1 MSRTCMFRTKSLQ
14 FESLESRRL
23 LALTSLGDELRVN
36 DRVQGLQTAPAD
48 ADAVAAF
55 TAGGFVAAYSGVS
68 FTDRAG
74 VSVRRFDSEG
84 AEIGS
89 RIQVNTSIQGL
100 QHEAAVATL
109 DDGTFVVAWSGRGH
123 GDKRGVFAQW
133 FDSDGEK
140 IGTEVLVNQTTG
152 GVQSAPQL
160 ASLGNSVAI
169 VWQGVGARSGEEDVD
184 GVFLRT
190 FDDQGNPTTDE
201 QRVNSTTEDQQVD
214 PSLAANSDGTLLVA
228 WSSRHQDGSDW
239 GVFAQRFAMDATS
252 EGGELPVNT
261 TTLGSQQKPSIT
273 ALTNGEFQVAYQSRN
288 AEVTNETIL
297 SQGFTSAGA
306 TSGVEVQLDDGAESL
321 RRDVALAAIPSGGFV
336 AGWASGVPND
346 DGWEVKLRDFDAD
359 GTALADEVFSHPT
372 LFGPN
377 SGTQASPSLAANAG
391 GQLLA
396 AWVGQGTT
404 DRRGVFAQRF
414 MTDGEIDNGEQQPP
428 DLAEIPNQTI
438 AAGET
443 LMLTLTATDPNPL
456 DLLFIQVDEDVS
468 PPNVMI
474 NQTDFTAT
482 GTTATLTWESSESDA
497 GSTFTF
503 RILVTDDG
511 VPTLADVEEFTV
523 TIGEASDE
531 G

>member
-273 ALTNGEFQVAYQSRN
+273 ALT
-288 AEVTNETIL
+288 
-297 SQGFTSAGA
+297 
-306 TSGVEVQLDDGAESL
+306 
-321 RRDVALAAIPSGGFV
+321 
-336 AGWASGVPND
+336 
-346 DGWEVKLRDFDAD
+346 
-359 GTALADEVFSHPT
+359 
-372 LFGPN
+372 
-377 SGTQASPSLAANAG
+377 
-391 GQLLA
+391 
-396 AWVGQGTT
+396 
-404 DRRGVFAQRF
+404 
-414 MTDGEIDNGEQQPP
+414 
-428 DLAEIPNQTI
+428 
-438 AAGET
+438 
-443 LMLTLTATDPNPL
+443 
-456 DLLFIQVDEDVS
+456 
-468 PPNVMI
+468 
-474 NQTDFTAT
+474 
-482 GTTATLTWESSESDA
+482 
-497 GSTFTF
+497 
-503 RILVTDDG
+503 
-511 VPTLADVEEFTV
+511 
-523 TIGEASDE
+523 
-531 G
+531 